1 MNHGLPAGIP
11 RPDKL
16 LALTQQSRDNG
27 VMHMHSPHG
36 VSGRSEMTETLK
48 KEGKESA
55 TVGVLDDN
63 GAAVAGL
70 RSGKVHVGELRQS
83 EWFFGRNNSMHAA
96 PSIYAV
102 AGTVV
107 GAVLRPNAQL
117 LRHMDAEGAPWSS
130 SNKSAPLSAL
140 KLGTLRNIEISAFL
154 RSISWMSDRTIP
166 LDCRAQRCVPWS
178 CSAACC
184 LLFTAQLQLG
194 TLMIR

>member
-140 KLGTLRNIEISAFL
+140 KLGTLRPNTFRVVGRRVPI
-154 RSISWMSDRTIP
+154 SDRRGNLP
-166 LDCRAQRCVPWS
+166 SCRSRTVAAPHFIEYHGGEPHYP
-178 CSAACC
+178 SAW
-184 LLFTAQLQLG
+184 G
-194 TLMIR
+194 M